1 MSRTLPFPSEGAGL
15 VRRNWRVG
23 LRLIFAIF
31 WSADAALKWKLI
43 LDGVDYATII
53 AAGSADQPGWL
64 SSWNSYWSGIAKGTP
79 GFAYVIA
86 VFETVIALFLF
97 TGFLTNWVSFGGMVF
112 AFLTWSTAEAFG
124 GIFVQGATDVGTM
137 PLYMAMFAGL
147 IVVQAGRDKGL
158 DAILSRRYK
167 WLPFV

>member
-1 MSRTLPFPSEGAGL
+1 MSSLLPFPSEGAGL

-23 LRLIFAIF
+23 LRLIFALF

-53 AAGSADQPGWL
+53 AAGSGGQPAWL
-64 SSWNSYWSGIAKGTP
+64 SSWINYWSGIAKGTP
-79 GFAYVIA
+79 EFAYIIA
-86 VFETVIALFLF
+86 LLETVIALFLF
-97 TGFLTNWVSFGGMVF
+97 TGFLTNWVSFGGIVF
-112 AFLTWSTAEAFG
+112 ASFIWSTAEAFG
-124 GIFVQGATDVGTM
+124 GIFVQGATDIGTM

-147 IVVQAGRDKGL
+147 IVVQAGRDKGI

>member
-1 MSRTLPFPSEGAGL
+1 MLTILPFPSEGAGL

-23 LRLIFAIF
+23 LRLIFALF

-43 LDGVDYATII
+43 FDGVDYATII
-53 AAGSADQPGWL
+53 GAGSAGQPSWL
-64 SSWNSYWSGIAKGTP
+64 SSWINYWSGVAKGTP

-86 VFETVIALFLF
+86 AIETVIALFLL

-124 GIFVQGATDVGTM
+124 GIFVQGATDIGTM
-137 PLYMAMFAGL
+137 PLYIAMFAGL

-167 WLPFV
+167 RLPFV